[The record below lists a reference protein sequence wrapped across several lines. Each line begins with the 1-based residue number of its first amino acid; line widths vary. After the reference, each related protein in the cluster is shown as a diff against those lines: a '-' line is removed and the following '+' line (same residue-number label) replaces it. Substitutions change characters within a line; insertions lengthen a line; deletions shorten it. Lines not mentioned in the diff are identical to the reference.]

1 MNNLQTHRQNAGL
14 SQSQLAAKVEG
25 LSVRTLQHY
34 EQGSLDINKAAV
46 GTVAKIASV
55 LGCSVADLLEPG
67 WDTPDVG
74 KIPAGAAVLIV
85 QALGYK
91 IDGVLALFNPDN
103 YIL

>member
-55 LGCSVADLLEPG
+55 LDCTVADLLEPG
-67 WDTPDVG
+67 WEAADVG
-74 KIPAGAAVLIV
+74 KIPADAAVLI
-85 QALGYK
+85 ARTLGRQVDE
-91 IDGVLALFNPDN
+91 ILAVFNSDN